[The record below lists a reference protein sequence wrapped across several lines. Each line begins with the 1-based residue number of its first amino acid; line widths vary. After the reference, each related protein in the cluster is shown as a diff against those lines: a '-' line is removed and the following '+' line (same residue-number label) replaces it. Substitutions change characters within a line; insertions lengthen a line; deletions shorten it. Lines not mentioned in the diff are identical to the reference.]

1 MQSYGDYV
9 IDKKLIVK
17 STTELQGQAT
27 ITNGGL
33 TVTNGQNVLTID
45 NRGDLRTP
53 NGEIQG
59 LGIVGQGLWLRSN
72 ATQRT
77 VHFLVTGGLGMGIQH
92 TSGAGE
98 GMLRFIK
105 LNSSGAES
113 GEYGRIESN
122 GRLWW
127 EGEIN
132 ALRSIGRSDRK
143 HKEDV
148 VEMNGKDAL
157 DIIKSTQPV
166 WFKWKGSNFKDW
178 GFIAQ
183 DFKEKCDWAVFGEE
197 GQMGINYQALS
208 APAFSAITYLSEQ
221 VDEQAAKIKWLEDTV
236 QALLQRLDQPTSQP
250 NDQSKKKVTKKGE

>member
-98 GMLRFIK
+98 GMLRFLK

-113 GEYGRIESN
+113 GEYGRIEST

-221 VDEQAAKIKWLEDTV
+221 VDEQAAKIKGLEDTV

-250 NDQSKKKVTKKGE
+250 DVQSKKKVTKKGE

>member
-9 IDKKLIVK
+9 IEKKLVVK

-208 APAFSAITYLSEQ
+208 APAFSALTYLSEQ
-221 VDEQAAKIKWLEDTV
+221 VDEQAAKIKGLEDTV

-250 NDQSKKKVTKKGE
+250 NVQSKKKVTKKGE